1 MMKRGELA
9 EEFAILLRQAEVLL
23 LLLLIMQRCEL
34 VHVLSMRLEPRGHLQ
49 PAAAAPKRVS
59 LQADARRGRAG
70 HVAIP
75 PVRRGRATTK
85 IVRA

>member
-1 MMKRGELA
+1 VMMKRGELA

-49 PAAAAPKRVS
+49 
-59 LQADARRGRAG
+59 
-70 HVAIP
+70 
-75 PVRRGRATTK
+75 
-85 IVRA
+85 